1 MPKLTLSAD
10 RKVIEQA
17 KELARQ
23 NNTSVSS
30 MFERFVRTL
39 ATRKG
44 SERAIG
50 PIARRASGLVSLPKG
65 KTSRDVLADA
75 LTKKYRLDR

>member
-17 KELARQ
+17 KRLARE
-23 NNTSVSS
+23 NNTNVSS
-30 MFERFVRTL
+30 MFERFVRAL
-39 ATRKG
+39 ARQRG
-44 SERAIG
+44 RSGPIG

-65 KTSRDVLADA
+65 KTSRDVLVDA
-75 LTKKYRLDR
+75 LMERYGLDK